1 MTDLTDF
8 GRLVPRE
15 HGLIVVSTLRADGT
29 IQSSVVNAGVL
40 RHPFTGQPAVGF
52 VVRGGTRKLDNLRAR
67 PRATV
72 VIRGG
77 WEWAAAEGPVE
88 LIGPDD
94 PAPGVDA
101 ERLRLLLREIFAAAG
116 GTHDDWD
123 TYDKVMA
130 QERRAAVLLSPDRV
144 YSNPSRLSPARAA
157 YPPTRRP
164 LAGGPATCRPN
175 TQRSR
180 WPTAGRWRSSS
191 MARRMGCP
199 W

>member
-40 RHPFTGQPAVGF
+40 SHPFTGQPAVGF
-52 VVRGGTRKLDNLRAR
+52 VVRGGTRKLDNLRVR

-72 VIRGG
+72 VIRAG

-94 PAPGVDA
+94 PAPGVGA

-130 QERRAAVLLSPDRV
+130 RERRAAVLLSPDRV
-144 YSNPSRLSPARAA
+144 YSNAQ
-157 YPPTRRP
+157 
-164 LAGGPATCRPN
+164 G
-175 TQRSR
+175 
-180 WPTAGRWRSSS
+180 
-191 MARRMGCP
+191 
-199 W
+199 